1 MRLIVRV
8 ILIVT
13 VSCIIILYAV
23 QSFPAVRPSEVVQN
37 DQRSRSKIRLTKL
50 NELHSKIDQVL
61 LSLIKKGGSSLMI
74 SINFIFRV
82 HRSRKCRDCETS
94 NC

>member
-23 QSFPAVRPSEVVQN
+23 QSFPSKASNRTIRFEPETRSALRSQKQQSLRRQRPHWSQ
-37 DQRSRSKIRLTKL
+37 IA
-50 NELHSKIDQVL
+50 
-61 LSLIKKGGSSLMI
+61 
-74 SINFIFRV
+74 V
-82 HRSRKCRDCETS
+82 HRQDVRWIDLYRI
-94 NC
+94 